1 MLPVQASS
9 LCPSP
14 LVLPL
19 DLHDTLMEY
28 ITHLKH
34 PLKMAVGHN
43 NNRLRTIVWVFF
55 TLSLASVI
63 AV

>member
-14 LVLPL
+14 LVVPL
-19 DLHDTLMEY
+19 GLHDILMEY
-28 ITHLKH
+28 ITYLKH

-43 NNRLRTIVWVFF
+43 HDRLRTIVWVFF
-55 TLSLASVI
+55 TLSLTSVI